1 MSSAVDRFAT
11 FCEQTLILDSGSP
24 MRLEPYQRVMVKPM
38 LEERVRENVVVV
50 PKGNAKTTTTAA
62 IGFYHLATVAEAEVI
77 CVASS
82 RDQAQILLDAV
93 RGFIRRNPAL
103 ARHLSVTQRSVLYP
117 RLGGRLRVIS
127 SDTGTSDGTLP
138 TLACVDEL
146 HRHKSPE
153 LYTLLRDGLG
163 KRDGAM
169 VTISTAGVM
178 GQSPLWDLRERAL
191 ELPSAR
197 RDGCFVTA
205 RSDDGQF
212 ALTEW
217 SVPSDGDADDLEL
230 VKQANPLSTHTVES
244 LRERHDSPSTVA
256 SEWKRFACD
265 MWVEAH
271 EVDAVIDARVWAERI
286 DMHAQSIAPL
296 FFAVDASMDRTSAA
310 IAVAGF
316 IDDAGE
322 IAFVDC
328 CEAGAGIGW
337 AAERVIQL
345 CGRHGDAPVVVDPGG
360 PAGSLAPRIQEFG
373 VRVIEPSTR
382 EVAAACT
389 GFHDAIADATLKHR
403 NPAPLTASVAGAV
416 RRTLAQS
423 WAFDRRKAI
432 SDSSP
437 LMAATLALWG
447 LKTHG
452 PISQRAFEQRFGDT
466 EEVLSA

>member
-1 MSSAVDRFAT
+1 
-11 FCEQTLILDSGSP
+11 
-24 MRLEPYQRVMVKPM
+24 M
-38 LEERVRENVVVV
+38 LEEGVRESVIVV
-50 PKGNAKTTTTAA
+50 PKANAKTTTAA
-62 IGFYHLATVAEAEVI
+62 ALGLFELVSTSEAEIIV
-77 CVASS
+77 VAAS
-82 RDQAQILLDAV
+82 RDQATILLDSV
-93 RGFIRRNPAL
+93 RGFIRRRPAL
-103 ARHLSVTQRSVLYP
+103 ARHLSVTQRTVMYP

-127 SDTGTSDGTLP
+127 SDVNTSDGTLP
-138 TLACVDEL
+138 SCAIVDEL
-146 HRHKSPE
+146 HRHKSGE
-153 LYTLLRDGLG
+153 LYALLRDGLG
-163 KRDGAM
+163 KRAGKM
-169 VTISTAGVM
+169 VTISTAGVR
-178 GQSPLWDLRERAL
+178 GASSPLWDLRERAL
-191 ELPSAR
+191 TLPSAR

-205 RSDDGQF
+205 RSEDGQF
-212 ALTEW
+212 ALIEW
-217 SVPSDGDADDLEL
+217 SVPEEGDPDDMAL
-230 VKQANPLSTHTVES
+230 VKQANPASWHTVES

-256 SEWKRFACD
+256 SEWKRFAAN
-265 MWVEAH
+265 MWCEAH

-296 FFAVDASMDRTSAA
+296 FFAVDCSMDRSSAA

-316 IDDAGE
+316 TNDAGE

-328 CEAGAGIGW
+328 CEHGAGIGW

-373 VRVIEPSTR
+373 IRVIEPSTR

-403 NPAPLTASVAGAV
+403 NSAPLTASVAGAV
-416 RRTLAQS
+416 RRQLAQS
-423 WAFDRRKAI
+423 WAFDRRRAI

-466 EEVLSA
+466 EEVLST